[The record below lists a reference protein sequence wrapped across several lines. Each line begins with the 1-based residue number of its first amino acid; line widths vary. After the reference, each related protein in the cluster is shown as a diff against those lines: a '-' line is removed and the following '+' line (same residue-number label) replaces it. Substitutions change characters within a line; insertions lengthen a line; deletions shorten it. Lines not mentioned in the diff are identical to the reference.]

1 MKWEPP
7 PGMRTHGSRATEV
20 VPMPDAVR
28 DCEAFAQRVRMR
40 LLPLDEFIETR
51 ASGTLR
57 KNRAIGFDTTSH
69 ARHERVAYEF
79 GYHFEAMPERF
90 VTWGEARSEG
100 DCKPITEA
108 GWHVERYASVCL
120 FPGDEIEVKYITVDV
135 DGQRREGVGIVVR
148 KTSVPWLPQ
157 GHIVFCIIA
166 ELDNA
171 AHDFKPAVNPC

>member
-40 LLPLDEFIETR
+40 LMPMDEFIETR

-57 KNRAIGFDTTSH
+57 KNRAIGFNAKSH
-69 ARHERVAYEF
+69 AEHERVAYEF
-79 GYHFEAMPERF
+79 GYYFEAMPERF

-108 GWHVERYASVCL
+108 GWHVERYASVAL
-120 FPGDEIEVKYITVDV
+120 FPGDEIEVKYITVEV
-135 DGQRREGVGIVVR
+135 SGVRREGVGIVVR
-148 KTSVPWLPQ
+148 KTSAPWVPT
-157 GHIVFCIIA
+157 GFIVFCIIT